1 MHQNYMEEQYI
12 KSNSQTVRKENDSSV
27 TLAKNEDL
35 VSEESVAE
43 IEKHKAATRIQTRYR
58 GNKARESVSRKK
70 ERIREENHA
79 ATTIQTRYRGIK
91 GRRRV
96 QEKRE

>member
-12 KSNSQTVRKENDSSV
+12 KRNSQTVRKENDSSV

-43 IEKHKAATRIQTRYR
+43 IEKHKAATRI
-58 GNKARESVSRKK
+58 
-70 ERIREENHA
+70 
-79 ATTIQTRYRGIK
+79 
-91 GRRRV
+91 
-96 QEKRE
+96 